1 MYKSK
6 NQLSC
11 LFYFTIIVLSASC
24 TNKLSSV
31 NTNPEKGFE
40 IIQAD
45 FDDVNDAIY
54 EGIGLTFPGNI
65 ITPLAGKTPGFNW
78 FHKPL
83 LDQTNFKLEIYP
95 VKGINN
101 DGDEL
106 NGYIYEMQTHGS
118 QGLVKGRY
126 LNPLVKN
133 INNILKDNGIEK
145 NYVTSYE
152 KVKIQKTNKLFQTSS
167 DEKPQAIVLQTVT
180 LGNIKDTTQQILQ
193 NTLENE
199 LKKYFKLIS
208 QEIFEKAQEKAFQEL
223 DYEECTE
230 DQCIMFIQE
239 MLQVEHV
246 FHLQIIEEEGD
257 TQLSL
262 SWKTLDEK
270 KNQADIC
277 MGCSTI
283 KLNKRVISLIENINK

>member
-1 MYKSK
+1 MYISK
-6 NQLSC
+6 NKLSY
-11 LFYFTIIVLSASC
+11 LFYFIIIVLSASC
-24 TNKLSSV
+24 TNKLLSV
-31 NTNPEKGFE
+31 NTNPEKGYE

-54 EGIGLTFPGNI
+54 EGIGLTFPVNI
-65 ITPLAGKTPGFNW
+65 VTPLAGKIPGFNW
-78 FHKPL
+78 IHKPL
-83 LDQTNFKLEIYP
+83 LDQTNFKLEIFP

-118 QGLVKGRY
+118 QEFVKYRY
-126 LNPLVKN
+126 LDPLVKN
-133 INNILKDNGIEK
+133 INTILKDNGIGK
-145 NYVTSYE
+145 IYVSSY
-152 KVKIQKTNKLFQTSS
+152 KKIKIKKSAKIFQASS
-167 DEKPQAIVLQTVT
+167 DEKPQAIVLQTAT

-199 LKKYFKLIS
+199 LKKHFKLIS
-208 QEIFEKAQEKAFQEL
+208 QEIFEKAQEQAFQEL

-230 DQCIMFIQE
+230 DQCIMLIQE

-246 FHLQIIEEEGD
+246 FHLQLIEEEGD

-262 SWKTLDEK
+262 SWRTLDEK
-270 KNQADIC
+270 KKQAEIC

-283 KLNKRVISLIENINK
+283 KLNKRVVALIENINK